1 MRYMYYECCL
11 ATSLILLSTY
21 AYDTHFRYMR
31 IICLLYNIDMSISVS
46 IVSQDKMNCILKQMN
61 YISSSDKYTVLI

>member
-1 MRYMYYECCL
+1 MRYVYCECCL

-31 IICLLYNIDMSISVS
+31 IICLLYNIDMSTSVS

-61 YISSSDKYTVLI
+61 STFSMKYTVLI